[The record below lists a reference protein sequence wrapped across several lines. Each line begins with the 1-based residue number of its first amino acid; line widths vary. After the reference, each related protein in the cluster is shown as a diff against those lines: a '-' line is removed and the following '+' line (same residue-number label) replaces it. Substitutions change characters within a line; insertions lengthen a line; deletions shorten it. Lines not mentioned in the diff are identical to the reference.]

1 MKKLLLGLTAA
12 AMLGAG
18 AGAATKAALPQNNIV
33 SVSAAAHSPSSRLE
47 SSCEELDWLSQAILD
62 KGVDFMK
69 SGISSLATYAFKTA
83 CMEMGIDVR
92 DATTKKIDQILAQLN
107 QISKQIAQGFDD
119 LTKKTQQVQDSNI
132 MSKVLERLNEV
143 RSPILVEMSTLEDIA
158 KKEDDPTYDKEFL
171 ARQKETFIDGFKTK
185 LNFYGLSNVL
195 WHSTEMLALQLTNPN
210 EIKRTQSLMDLYDNT
225 LGANDIWDYQS
236 YAPRIHF
243 VQECTF
249 LINSLALLAKLDAAK
264 EISGYE
270 PGDSNIDGVKKGI
283 SQMCTAVNAFNSVF
297 QKELEKLEA
306 IRQRH
311 DDDEKPTMSHLK
323 RTFDS
328 DGFVHVSTD
337 YTVSAYLAT
346 VTVDNVAWK
355 NTVADCY
362 NDSYSH
368 CFKTFRADESFQQTI
383 LTDYTFYVNNYEV
396 EEGYNLKNYLVDVG
410 FRIPKGKEGEFEEA
424 IGIYKNIDV
433 SHIDRGVFRGTD
445 HYAYYNYYDWSG
457 SHASKD
463 YCRVGE
469 TFWRHYDD
477 EQIYQDNLNKKMV
490 AFIDQNNTELY
501 GSTYWTIAQRVNK
514 STSELIDHFYRGNSY
529 NDGDTAKYDIH
540 K

>member
-1 MKKLLLGLTAA
+1 MKKLLLGLTTA
-12 AMLGAG
+12 AMIGAG
-18 AGAATKAALPQNNIV
+18 AGTAAKVAVPQNNIV
-33 SVSAAAHSPSSRLE
+33 SVSAKAHSPSAKLE

-62 KGVDFMK
+62 QGIDFMK

-92 DATTKKIDQILAQLN
+92 DATTKKIDQILAQLT
-107 QISKQIAQGFDD
+107 QISKQIKQGFED

-143 RSPILVEMSTLEDIA
+143 RSPILVEMSTLEDLA

-171 ARQKETFIDGFKTK
+171 ARQKDTFIEGFKTK

-195 WHSTEMLALQLTNPN
+195 WHSTEMLAMQLTNPN
-210 EIKRTQSLMDLYDNT
+210 EIKRSQSLMDLYDNT

-283 SQMCTAVNAFNSVF
+283 SQMCDAVNAFNGVF

-328 DGFVHVSTD
+328 DGFVHISTD

-362 NDSYSH
+362 GDSYSH
-368 CFKTFRADESFQQTI
+368 CFKTFKADESFQKTI
-383 LTDYTFYVNNYEV
+383 LTDYTFYVNSYEV
-396 EEGYNLKNYLVDVG
+396 EEGYNLKNYLVDLG
-410 FRIPKGKEGEFEEA
+410 FRVPKGKEGEFEEA
-424 IGIYKNIDV
+424 IGVYRNIDV
-433 SHIDRGVFRGTD
+433 SHIDRGICRGTD
-445 HYAYYNYYDWSG
+445 HYAYYTYYDWNG
-457 SHASKD
+457 EYAYKD

-469 TFWRHYDD
+469 TFWRNYDD
-477 EQIYQDNLNKKMV
+477 EEIYQDNLNKKMV

-514 STSELIDHFYRGNSY
+514 STSQLIDHFYRGNSY
-529 NDGDTAKYDIH
+529 NDGNTAKYDIH